1 MFVGR
6 NYQLELLSSV
16 WSKESPSLVVI
27 SGRRR
32 IGKSTLV
39 ERFAEKSRC
48 RFIEIEGLPPDEGMS
63 NDRQL
68 ANFCERLGKAAKID
82 VPLARNWAEAFDSL
96 ENAIEGKGRVVVFLD
111 EISWMGGWDEGFA
124 GFLKNAWDQQF
135 SKRKRL
141 VFVLAGSVSAWIQ
154 KNILNSKGFVGRI
167 SIDLTL
173 TELSLPAC
181 LEFWGKKAA
190 HVSLRE
196 IVDVLSVTGGVPK
209 YLQEMNPRFSA
220 DENIRRL
227 CFLPE
232 GYLFKDFD
240 SIFNDVFGEGIAAKR
255 RILDVLAE
263 GPASVSELAKAMSVE
278 PNGHITDDLNDL
290 VAAGFVAA
298 GAGLNPLTGARV
310 REVRYRLCDN
320 YTRFYLKFI
329 QPRKEAIRQGLY
341 RFTDLESLSGWNG
354 MLGLQFENLVVNNLR
369 PLCREIGLGRK
380 LVTSAAPY
388 ARRKSA
394 SCPGLQ
400 IDLLIQTPKSVYV
413 VEAKRCNRIDASI
426 EKELAEKVSRLGV
439 GPEKSV
445 RTVLVYDGKLA
456 PEVEENGFID
466 FLVPFGKL
474 VEADVDQADSLGS

>member
-6 NYQLELLSSV
+6 DYQLELLSSV
-16 WSKESPSLVVI
+16 WDKDSSSLVVV

-48 RFIEIEGLPPDEGMS
+48 RFIEIEGLPPDENMT
-63 NDRQL
+63 NERQL
-68 ANFCERLGKAAKID
+68 ANFCDRLGKSSKMD
-82 VPLARNWAEAFDSL
+82 VPMAKNWAEAFDSL
-96 ENAIEGKGRVVVFLD
+96 EKAIAGRGKVIVFLD
-111 EISWMGGWDEGFA
+111 EISWMGGYDEGFA
-124 GFLKNAWDQQF
+124 GILKNAWDLQF

-141 VFVLAGSVSAWIQ
+141 VMVLAGSVSAWIQ
-154 KNILNSKGFVGRI
+154 KNILNAKGFVGRI
-167 SIDLTL
+167 SIDLNL
-173 TELSLPAC
+173 TELPLSAC
-181 LEFWGKKAA
+181 RGFWGKRADY
-190 HVSLRE
+190 VSSRE
-196 IVDVLSVTGGVPK
+196 MVDVLSVTGGIPK
-209 YLQEMNPRFSA
+209 YLQEMNPRLSA
-220 DENIRRL
+220 DENIRRM

-240 SIFNDVFGEGIAAKR
+240 SIFSDVFGDGIAAKR
-255 RILDVLAE
+255 RILDVLAD
-263 GPASVSELAKAMSVE
+263 GPASVSELAKAMSIE
-278 PNGHITDDLNDL
+278 PNGHISEDLSDL

-298 GAGLNPLTGARV
+298 GAGLNPITGTKV

-329 QPRKEAIRQGLY
+329 QPRREAIRHGLY

-354 MLGLQFENLVVNNLR
+354 ILGLQFENLVVNNLA

-394 SCPGLQ
+394 TCPGLQ
-400 IDLLIQTPKSVYV
+400 IDLLIQTPKSIYV
-413 VEAKRCNRIDASI
+413 VEVKRCNRIEASI
-426 EKELAEKVSRLGV
+426 EREISEKVARLGV
-439 GPEKSV
+439 GPDKSV
-445 RTVLVYDGKLA
+445 RTVLVYDGNLS

-466 FLVPFGKL
+466 FLIPFSRL
-474 VEADVDQADSLGS
+474 IEASARLTG